1 MKEIVTK
8 NGMWVRFFL
17 IVLCCFNYLLPSP
30 IGEGLGVRLLAD
42 ERTILLGPKTI
53 GRGWKDNILLEARHF
68 EKAQPG
74 DIVTVYHDNA
84 KRTAQAAFQDPKSW
98 QGVAPE
104 YGCFNIG
111 GPFRMTLTQEIINK
125 LRERGCYIGGHD
137 YRILRVTLTPG
148 SEFVEKIVWRGPA
161 KQMKS
166 DWSASAELP
175 ASCFK
180 DLKQGDGL
188 VLHASKVEEGAAA
201 KIMDFTW
208 NILEPATDGLPV
220 GPTGCTYYINDNAP
234 LLKLQLAGKDHPAAM
249 RIGGKG
255 YRLDKV
261 GIVSFVGQRSEDLSD
276 AQHAPKEYK
285 LEPGELFHGEKL
297 FPTDW
302 SGNLRLTAEP
312 FQECTENDV
321 IIIHYEVQK
330 DCDNSQMSFRENKGK
345 WYDITGAKEPV
356 WFKLDGNDVVMT
368 FDNPV
373 VLDHLK
379 TSGLV
384 ITGMGFTLTRIELIS
399 AQ

>member
-1 MKEIVTK
+1 MKRYIICVIC
-8 NGMWVRFFL
+8 V
-17 IVLCCFNYLLPSP
+17 IC
-30 IGEGLGVRLLAD
+30 GLNIYAA

-53 GRGWKDNILLEARHF
+53 GAGWKDNILLEARHF
-68 EKAQPG
+68 TNAQPG
-74 DIVTVYHDNA
+74 DVVTVYHDNA
-84 KRTAQAAFQDPKSW
+84 KRTAQGAFQDPKDW

-104 YGCFNIG
+104 YGCFNIS
-111 GPFRMTLTQEIINK
+111 GPFRMTLTEEMLQK

-161 KQMKS
+161 KQMAP
-166 DWSASAELP
+166 DWSQSAELP

-180 DLKQGDGL
+180 NLKIGDGL
-188 VLHASKVEEGAAA
+188 VLHASRVEEGAAA

-208 NILEPATDGLPV
+208 NVLEKATDGIPV
-220 GPTGCTYYINDNAP
+220 GPTGCTYYINDDAP
-234 LLKLQLAGKDHPAAM
+234 LLKLQLAGKGDNVAM

-261 GIVSFVGQRSEDLSD
+261 GIVSFVGERSEDLTD
-276 AQHAPKEYK
+276 VQRAPKEYK

-297 FPTDW
+297 FPNDW

-321 IIIHYEVQK
+321 VILHYDLLPGVNDAQL
-330 DCDNSQMSFRENKGK
+330 SFRENRGK
-345 WYDITGAKEPV
+345 WRDLSGTEEPA
-356 WFKLDGNDVVMT
+356 WQHLDGNDVVLT
-368 FDNPV
+368 FDEQS
-373 VLDHLK
+373 LDKVK

-384 ITGMGFTLTRIELIS
+384 VTGMGFTLTKIELVS